1 MDCTH
6 LGSLTEI
13 LLLGV
18 HHECLDDVVAA
29 VSHLALRQ
37 HVVGE
42 GGAHAAEVALRLVDT
57 VLDEVHAST
66 LVVILSVEAAP
77 WRIGVVHRSC
87 ASERVCECD

>member
-1 MDCTH
+1 MHYTH

-18 HHECLDDVVAA
+18 YHECLDDVVAT

-57 VLDEVHAST
+57 VLDEVDAPT
-66 LVVILSVEAAP
+66 LVVVLSVEATP
-77 WRIGVVHRSC
+77 WRVGVVHRSC
-87 ASERVCECD
+87 ASARL